1 MSATKS
7 TAAATSPSSVKTTT
21 PKARPAKQKPMSIGV
36 MLKQLQPQFPD
47 VTVSKIRFL
56 EAEGL
61 ITPER
66 TAKGSV
72 SYTHLTLP
80 TKA

>member
-1 MSATKS
+1 
-7 TAAATSPSSVKTTT
+7 
-21 PKARPAKQKPMSIGV
+21 MSIGV

-66 TAKGSV
+66 TAKG
-72 SYTHLTLP
+72 YRRFYQ
-80 TKA
+80 